1 MTSFYTEQE
10 LKELGLKK
18 YGANVLISRKCS
30 IYGASQISIGDNV
43 RIDDFC
49 ILSGN
54 ITIGNHV
61 HIAAYS
67 SLFAGDSG
75 IDIGDFC
82 GISSR
87 SALYAES
94 DDYTGEALTN
104 PTVPEKYKLVTGKKI
119 IMERHSLI
127 GTGCTVLPGVIIG
140 QGASIGAMSLI
151 NKNVESWSMNVGCPC
166 RKVRNRNK
174 KMLEYEKKLLN
185 EEQIGLER

>member
-10 LKELGLKK
+10 LQELGLKE
-18 YGANVLISRKCS
+18 YGTNVLISRKCS
-30 IYGASQISIGDNV
+30 IYGASHISIGNNV

-54 ITIGNHV
+54 IKIGSYV

-75 IDIGDFC
+75 IDIDDFC

-94 DDYTGEALTN
+94 DDYTGNALTN
-104 PTVPEKYKLVTGKKI
+104 PTVPEKYKLITGKKI

-127 GTGCTVLPGVIIG
+127 GTGCTVLPGVIVG
-140 QGASIGAMSLI
+140 EGASIGAMSLI
-151 NKNVESWSMNVGCPC
+151 NKDIEPWTMNVGCPC
-166 RKVRNRNK
+166 KKVRKRSK
-174 KMLEYEKKLLN
+174 KMLEYEKELLK
-185 EEQIGLER
+185 EK